1 MRGSDDTTLL
11 NFYKYSDTSS
21 KLLVDKVEK
30 WYTTSKLNSN
40 KNKT

>member
-21 KLLVDKVEK
+21 KLLVDKVGE
-30 WYTTSKLNSN
+30 WFTTRKLNPN